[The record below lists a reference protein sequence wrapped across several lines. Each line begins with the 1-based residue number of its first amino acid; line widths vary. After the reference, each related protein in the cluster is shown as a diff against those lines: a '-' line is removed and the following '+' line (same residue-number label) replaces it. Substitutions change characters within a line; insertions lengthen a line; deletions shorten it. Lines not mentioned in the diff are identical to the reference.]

1 MKTSMPIIL
10 FGYCGYEKERP
21 FYNDENKKV
30 IGKMKDELNGEIIEE
45 FVGLRAKLY
54 SLKTKKEEK
63 KEAKEVKKNV
73 VKKDISNQDYIDC
86 LFEERKFMHTMQAIR
101 SFKHQLYIVNLTQ
114 K

>member
-1 MKTSMPIIL
+1 MPIIL